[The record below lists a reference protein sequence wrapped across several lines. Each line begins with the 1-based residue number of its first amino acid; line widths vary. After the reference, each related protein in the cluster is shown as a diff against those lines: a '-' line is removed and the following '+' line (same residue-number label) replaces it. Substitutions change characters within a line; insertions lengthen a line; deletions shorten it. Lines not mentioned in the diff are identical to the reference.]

1 MSGHLKPS
9 AVRVLVALQAAGSR
23 GATTHE
29 LGQHDVGGF
38 RYSARI
44 LELREAGYRITKSY
58 EREGSYRYTL
68 VETTHLKVA
77 A

>member
-1 MSGHLKPS
+1 MTPLKPS
-9 AVRVLVALQAAGSR
+9 ARRVLAALQAAGSR

-29 LGQHDVGGF
+29 LCQSHVGGT
-38 RYSARI
+38 RYSARL
-44 LELREAGYRITKSY
+44 LELRKAGYRITTTY
-58 EREGSYRYTL
+58 ERKGSYRYVL

>member
-1 MSGHLKPS
+1 MTPLKP
-9 AVRVLVALQAAGSR
+9 ARRVLDALRAAGSR

-29 LGQHDVGGF
+29 LCQPDVGGIRF
-38 RYSARI
+38 GSRI
-44 LELREAGYRITKSY
+44 GELRDAGYRIAKSY
-58 EREGSYRYTL
+58 ERKGSYRYVL